1 VNLSPQ
7 SYPALF
13 LVGWIAVLIVYER
26 WAMASFGPQATI
38 TGLVQFCQ
46 ARFPLFEA
54 LLTLAGGGL
63 LLHLFHQG
71 QQIP

>member
-13 LVGWIAVLIVYER
+13 LVGWIAVLIVFER
-26 WAMASFGPQATI
+26 WAMANHGPQATI

-54 LLTLAGGGL
+54 LLVGAGFGL
-63 LLHLFHQG
+63 ILHLFHQG
-71 QQIP
+71 KLIP